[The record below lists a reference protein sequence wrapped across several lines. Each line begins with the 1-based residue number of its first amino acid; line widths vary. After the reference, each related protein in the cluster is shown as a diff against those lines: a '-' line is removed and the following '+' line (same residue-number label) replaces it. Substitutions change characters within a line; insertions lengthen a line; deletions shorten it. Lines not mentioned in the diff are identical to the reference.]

1 MHEILL
7 FASVPASQ
15 HDDLLHQLAGL
26 AAMQPTP
33 VLERRL
39 LFRSFRKPGFIK
51 PRLGGSQA
59 HGQEATVGEV
69 QRLSKMLGSGMY
81 HVQLVS
87 DVDVDADTDTHAGG
101 VTMGKAE
108 DQSEWR
114 VEFKDVPDAG
124 AATGVTT
131 RFASTARLPEDYI
144 FVMNEWGF
152 NYLSEYVVEGNILV
166 LDEAVLFLHRILVV
180 PPELQKP
187 SQAGRP
193 PSHLPPYDKL
203 TPLDPSGGYVLQACF
218 TIQDSTSPDLLRS
231 TSQRMLALKE
241 QLRPAIRLEPADRL
255 ALDPRV
261 KAGTV

>member
-15 HDDLLHQLAGL
+15 HDELLHQLAGL
-26 AAMQPTP
+26 AAMQPTA

-39 LFRSFRKPGFIK
+39 LFRAFRKPGFIK
-51 PRLGGSQA
+51 PRVGGSQA
-59 HGQEATVGEV
+59 HGQEAQVGDV

-81 HVQLVS
+81 HLQVVS
-87 DVDVDADTDTHAGG
+87 DLDRDSIGG
-101 VTMGKAE
+101 TAE
-108 DQSEWR
+108 DQAEWR

-131 RFASTARLPEDYI
+131 RFAGTARLPDDYI
-144 FVMNEWGF
+144 FVLNEWGF
-152 NYLSEYVVEGNILV
+152 NYHSEYVVEGNVLV
-166 LDEAVLFLHRILVV
+166 LDDAVLFLHRILII

-187 SQAGRP
+187 SRPGRP
-193 PSHLPPYDKL
+193 LSVLPPYDKL

-218 TIQDSTSPDLLRS
+218 TIQDSSSPDLLRS